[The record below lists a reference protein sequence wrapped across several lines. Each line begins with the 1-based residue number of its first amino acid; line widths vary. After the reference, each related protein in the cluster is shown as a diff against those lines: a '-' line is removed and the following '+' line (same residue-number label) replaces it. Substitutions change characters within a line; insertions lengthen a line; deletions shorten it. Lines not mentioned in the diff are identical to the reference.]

1 MTIIS
6 GCELCLSDSL
16 LWTAQVGGKQL
27 RVVLGEGVQV
37 EGKASDVYRA
47 SALPI
52 ASATSE
58 LATVYLKPSRAKRV
72 WHVRLSDTHPF
83 EVYPQEAA
91 ICDHRASDC
100 GGFWSRRYAQLAIVK
115 PPAYIRTLRRTML
128 GSYESSYLA
137 LSPSGAVYR
146 LGNKREVLLLAKTG
160 EPIAA
165 HLVKVAG
172 WLSDAEDAWT

>member
-6 GCELCLSDSL
+6 GSELCLTDML
-16 LWTAQVGGKQL
+16 LWTAHIGGKQL

-37 EGKASDVYRA
+37 ERTASGVYRA

-83 EVYPQEAA
+83 EVYPQEAV
-91 ICDHRASDC
+91 IHDSHCSDC
-100 GGFWSRRYAQLAIVK
+100 GGFWSRRYAQLAIIK
-115 PPAYIRTLRRTML
+115 PPAYIRTLRRTAI
-128 GSYESSYLA
+128 GSHESYYLA
-137 LSPSGAVYR
+137 LSPSGAVYH
-146 LGNKREVLLLAKTG
+146 LGNKREVLLLAKVG
-160 EPIAA
+160 DPIAA
-165 HLVKVAG
+165 YLVRVAG
-172 WLSDAEDAWT
+172 WLTDAEDAWQ